1 MPSEKPTR
9 SSRQFLSF
17 LVVLFFLLS
26 ACSANAETSQDPL
39 TDTPPELVQEVSASG
54 EVVPVEWVTLS
65 YPTGATELEFRVAEG
80 DLVSKNERLVSSDD
94 DRLLAGLFQAQSAV
108 ERAQA
113 AYDQISRAPSEASL
127 ASARAALANAEANL
141 QRQEDLGA
149 DDLIIEAAQ
158 ADLDAAEANLRAV
171 QNGSSR
177 EEITAAEHDLRA
189 AELSLRQA
197 ESAFDLEAPFPG
209 TVVEIH
215 VNPGEPVAAFQP
227 VVTLADLSNLQ
238 VVTTDLSEIDVT
250 RLEVGQQANIV
261 FDALSDQTFRG
272 TIVSIASKASGVS
285 SVYYEVTLSLDEL
298 PDGLRWGMTAFVI
311 FPVE

>member
-1 MPSEKPTR
+1 MPNEKPTR
-9 SSRQFLSF
+9 SSRRFLSF
-17 LVVLFFLLS
+17 LVVLIFLLS
-26 ACSANAETSQDPL
+26 ACSANAEDAQNTL
-39 TDTPPELVQEVSASG
+39 TQPPPELVQEVSASG
-54 EVVPVEWVTLS
+54 EVVPVQWVTLS
-65 YPTGATELEFRVAEG
+65 YPTGATALEFRVAED
-80 DLVSKNERLVSSDD
+80 DLVSKNDRLVSSDD
-94 DRLLAGLFQAQSAV
+94 DRLLTALFQAQSAV

-113 AYDQISRAPSEASL
+113 AYDQISRAPSEATL

-141 QRQEDLGA
+141 QRQEDLAA

-158 ADLDAAEANLRAV
+158 ADLDAAEANLQAV

-197 ESAFDLEAPFPG
+197 EAAFDLEAPFPG

-215 VNPGEPVAAFQP
+215 VNPGEPVAAYQP
-227 VVTLADLSNLQ
+227 VLTLADLSNLQ

-250 RLEVGQQANIV
+250 RLEIGQQANVV

-272 TIVSIASKASGVS
+272 TVSSIANKASGVS

-311 FPVE
+311 FPLE

>member
-1 MPSEKPTR
+1 MPNEKPTR

-171 QNGSSR
+171 KNGSSR

-227 VVTLADLSNLQ
+227 VVTLADLSDLQ

-250 RLEVGQQANIV
+250 RLAVGQQANIV

-272 TIVSIASKASGVS
+272 IIVSIASKASGVS